1 MDIAIKI
8 MISVVRYLFSVGLT
22 WIFMWAFELEYNI
35 WAVGVVVFITWNIL
49 EGITE
54 PKLTEEQ
61 KWNKAFRRKK

>member
-35 WAVGVVVFITWNIL
+35 WAVGVVVFIIWNIL